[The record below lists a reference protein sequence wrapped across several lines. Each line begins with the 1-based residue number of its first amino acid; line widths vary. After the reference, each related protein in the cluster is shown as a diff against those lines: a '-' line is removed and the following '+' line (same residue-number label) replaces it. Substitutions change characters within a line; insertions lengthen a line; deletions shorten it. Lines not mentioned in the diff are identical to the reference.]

1 MSTETF
7 TEASSGFSAGT
18 GRARGGPGRLFRLP
32 RAAVPG
38 GRGAAVAAAVAAAL
52 LLVWGAV
59 APARAAGSPGERIA
73 EALRTS
79 PVYVDP
85 AYEQA
90 FTAGEQHKLERRI
103 EASGLPVRVIVVPFV
118 TGDAWDAD
126 PRKMIDVVRD
136 RLGESPRKEA
146 VYMTLS
152 GTDGFLEGREY
163 PREGT
168 HQANWGVAAVG
179 HQEDMDGKSLYAKF
193 SRALEIVEAGNGD
206 EVYEKATADLSEG
219 PAADGAG
226 GGTSWLLPT
235 LLTAGALAVLAA
247 AVLVV
252 RAVRRGGAARGA
264 FTSPR
269 SVFAS
274 ARKAGVGDL
283 RRRAQRELLAYNGEL
298 LARDLGEEGA
308 DSALLQLALD
318 AYDAAGAVLDAARDT
333 PDLAG
338 VLALVHEGRG
348 ALRRSAPE
356 RGRGRKS
363 RKTGGGAALPLC
375 FFHPLH
381 GPATGRIRW
390 RPLGRRE
397 ALHVAACGTCA
408 AAVAAHRTPEVLT
421 QTHEGRTVPYFEVP
435 AEESLWAGTGYG
447 SLGETT
453 LTARVRRGD
462 FSRTRD

>member
-1 MSTETF
+1 M
-7 TEASSGFSAGT
+7 
-18 GRARGGPGRLFRLP
+18 RGGG
-32 RAAVPG
+32 V
-38 GRGAAVAAAVAAAL
+38 AAVAAAL

-59 APARAAGSPGERIA
+59 APARAAGSPGAKIA

-85 AYEQA
+85 AYAQA
-90 FTAGEQHKLERRI
+90 FPAGKQHKLERRI

-136 RLGESPRKEA
+136 RLGESPREEA

-163 PREGT
+163 PRDGP

-219 PAADGAG
+219 PAVEGAE

-235 LLTAGALAVLAA
+235 LSAAGALTALAA

-283 RRRAQRELLAYNGEL
+283 RRRAERELLAYNEEL
-298 LARDLGEEGA
+298 LARDPGEEGA
-308 DSALLQLALD
+308 DSALLQLSLD
-318 AYDAAGAVLDAARDT
+318 AYDAAAAVLDTARGI

-348 ALRRSAPE
+348 ALRGPAPE
-356 RGRGRKS
+356 RGKRGRGRKG
-363 RKTGGGAALPLC
+363 RRPGGGAALPLC

-435 AEESLWAGTGYG
+435 AEESLWAATGYG

-462 FSRTRD
+462 FSRTRG

>member
-1 MSTETF
+1 MSTE
-7 TEASSGFSAGT
+7 ASISMST
-18 GRARGGPGRLFRLP
+18 DTRRAAVGPGRLLRVP
-32 RAAVPG
+32 RAAVP
-38 GRGAAVAAAVAAAL
+38 RAVVAAAVAAAL
-52 LLVWGAV
+52 LLVWAAV
-59 APARAAGSPGERIA
+59 APARAAESPGERIA
-73 EALRTS
+73 EALRSS

-90 FTAGEQHKLERRI
+90 FPTTQQHKLERRI

-136 RLGESPRKEA
+136 RLGESPHKEA

-152 GTDGFLEGREY
+152 DTEGFLEGREY
-163 PREGT
+163 PRNGT

-219 PAADGAG
+219 PATDRAE
-226 GGTSWLLPT
+226 GGTTWLLPT
-235 LLTAGALAVLAA
+235 LLAAGALAILAA
-247 AVLVV
+247 AALAV

-274 ARKAGVGDL
+274 ARAAGAADL
-283 RRRAQRELLAYNGEL
+283 RRHAQRELLAYNGEL
-298 LARDLGEEGA
+298 LARDPGEEGT
-308 DSALLQLALD
+308 DSALLQLSLD
-318 AYDAAGAVLDAARDT
+318 AYDAAGRVLDAARDV

-338 VLALVHEGRG
+338 VLALIHEGRG
-348 ALRRSAPE
+348 ALRRSAPA

-363 RKTGGGAALPLC
+363 RKAGGGRGAALPLC

-381 GPATGRIRW
+381 GPAARRIRW

-397 ALHVAACGTCA
+397 ALDVAACGTCA

-453 LTARVRRGD
+453 LTARVQRGD
-462 FSRTRD
+462 FSRTRG